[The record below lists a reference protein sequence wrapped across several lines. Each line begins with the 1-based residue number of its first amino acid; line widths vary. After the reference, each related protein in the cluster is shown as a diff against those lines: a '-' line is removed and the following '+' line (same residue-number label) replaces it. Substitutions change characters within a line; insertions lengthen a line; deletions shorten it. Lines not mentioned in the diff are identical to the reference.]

1 MKQDLF
7 KENSYSASEI
17 EVLEGLEP
25 VRHRPGMYIGGTDR
39 NALHHLAIEIIDNC
53 MDEVVAKHATRINV
67 ELMEN
72 NTLCISDNGRGIPV
86 DNHPKF
92 KDKSALEIIMTTLHA
107 GGKFSNKSYVTSGGL
122 HGVGA
127 SVVNAL
133 SIFMSVEV
141 IRSGSIYKQD
151 FSMGLAITPLQ
162 NLGSTK
168 KSNGT
173 SITFKPD
180 DKIFGNNN
188 FFSPEKLFK
197 ILEYK
202 AYLFGGVQINWKCH
216 ESLISENSNII
227 DEKSLCYKNGLSE
240 YIEFK
245 TASIPMYIG
254 STFENKVNIDDEL
267 IEWAIRWFTLD
278 ELNFI
283 ESFCNTVPTPLGGTH
298 ELGFRQALI
307 KGIRNFAEIKGFKR
321 ANEFNYDDLMSSTGS
336 ILSIFIKEPQFQG
349 QTKERLVNTSI
360 TKLVET
366 AIKDRFETWLANDS
380 ERGEAILNR
389 TIESYEERKRK
400 KKEKDI
406 SRKSVTKKIR
416 LPGKLSDC
424 SSNSFEETE
433 LFIVEGDSAGGS
445 AKQARNRKTQAV
457 LPLKGKILNV
467 ASASSEKMLQNQEI
481 NDLKQALGLNNN
493 SSQNIDNLRY
503 NKIIIMT
510 DADVDG
516 AHIAALLLTFFY
528 NNFSQI
534 IENGNLY
541 IAQPPLYR
549 VTHGEKSFYAQTED
563 LKNKIIKE
571 KFSGKG
577 FVSRFKGLG
586 EMPPSQL
593 KETTMDPKSR
603 TLLKVTVPK
612 RDINEADQRRL
623 VDELVNILM
632 GKKPELRFKYIQ
644 ENADLID
651 NYDI

>member
-7 KENSYSASEI
+7 KENNYSASAI

-53 MDEVVAKHATRINV
+53 MDEVVAKHATKINI

-72 NTLCISDNGRGIPV
+72 NTLCISDNGRGIPI

-92 KDKSALEIIMTTLHA
+92 KEKSALEVIMTTLHS
-107 GGKFSNKSYVTSGGL
+107 GGKFSNKSYTTSGGL

-133 SIFMSVEV
+133 SIFMNVEI
-141 IRSGSIYKQD
+141 IRSGVIYRQD
-151 FSMGLAITPLQ
+151 FSKGKPTSNLQ
-162 NLGSTK
+162 TLGETK
-168 KSNGT
+168 KPNGT

-180 DKIFGNNN
+180 DEIFGENNL
-188 FFSPEKLFK
+188 FTPEKLFN
-197 ILEYK
+197 IIEYK
-202 AYLFGGVQINWKCH
+202 AYLFGGVEINWKCH
-216 ESLISENSNII
+216 PSLISDNSKIKNEI
-227 DEKSLCYKNGLSE
+227 KLCFKNGLSD
-240 YIEFK
+240 YIQLK
-245 TASIPMYIG
+245 TISTPLFIS
-254 STFENKVNIDDEL
+254 STFEDKVNINNEL
-267 IEWAIRWFTLD
+267 VQWAIRWFTID
-278 ELNFI
+278 EPNFI

-307 KGIRNFAEIKGFKR
+307 KGIRNFAEIKGFKKYS
-321 ANEFNYDDLMSSTGS
+321 EFTYDDLMNATGS

-349 QTKERLVNTSI
+349 QTKEKLVNTSV
-360 TKLVET
+360 TKLIET
-366 AIKDRFETWLANDS
+366 AIKDRFETWLAIDTS
-380 ERGEAILNR
+380 RGEAILNR
-389 TIESYEERKRK
+389 TIEIYEERKKR

-406 SRKSVTKKIR
+406 SRKSITKKIR
-416 LPGKLSDC
+416 LPGKLADC
-424 SSNSFEETE
+424 SSNHFDETE

-445 AKQARNRKTQAV
+445 AKQARNRKNQAV

-467 ASASSEKMLQNQEI
+467 ASASNEKMLQNQEL
-481 NDLKQALGLNNN
+481 NDLKQALGLNSN
-493 SSQNIDNLRY
+493 SSQDIENLRY

-528 NNFSQI
+528 NNFPKI
-534 IENGNLY
+534 IEMGNLF

-549 VTHGEKSFYAQTED
+549 VTHAGKSFYAQTEE
-563 LKNKIIKE
+563 LKNNIIKS

-593 KETTMDPKSR
+593 KETTMNPNSR
-603 TLLKVTVPK
+603 TLLKVTLPK
-612 RDINEADQRRL
+612 RDVDEADQRRL

-644 ENADLID
+644 ENANLID
-651 NYDI
+651 NFDI

>member
-180 DKIFGNNN
+180 DKIFGDNN

-254 STFENKVNIDDEL
+254 STFESKVNIDNEL
-267 IEWAIRWFTLD
+267 IEWAIRWFTQD

-298 ELGFRQALI
+298 ELGFRQALL
-307 KGIRNFAEIKGFKR
+307 KGIKNFAEIKGFKK
-321 ANEFNYDDLMSSTGS
+321 ANEFTYDDLMSSTGS

-349 QTKERLVNTSI
+349 QTKEKLVNTSI